1 MNSLSD
7 RETARASRVSFVTT
21 AGLALIAFGIL
32 ILADQYLHTGWL
44 TDTIPLLAGLILLYR
59 GLSNRSLGLV
69 IAGGITSAVGAGLLA
84 AFSPAW
90 GGGLH
95 QRVTLFITFT
105 ALGWI
110 TIYWLAAWTSHRRLL
125 WTLVTA
131 GVTGGIAAWFWLNP
145 VPPIAYILFF
155 PTAIGLTLL
164 LCGLMYRLFG
174 LIIPGCILLGIGPG
188 VYFAWG
194 QVGEPNG
201 LAQTGFMLVTFA
213 LGWGLIT
220 VFSRVITSSFIWWPL
235 IPGGILAMVGWG
247 LYIGGDPH
255 NALSFIGNTG
265 SIGLIIFG
273 IYLLMWRNEIRRK

>member
-1 MNSLSD
+1 MHSLSD
-7 RETARASRVSFVTT
+7 RETARTSRVSFVTT
-21 AGLALIAFGIL
+21 AGLALIAFGII
-32 ILADQYLHTGWL
+32 ILADQYLHSGWL
-44 TDTIPLLAGLILLYR
+44 TNAIPLLAGLILLYR
-59 GLSNRSLGLV
+59 GLSSRTLGLL
-69 IAGGITSAVGAGLLA
+69 IAGGTTSGVGAGLLA

-95 QRVTLFITFT
+95 QRVTLFITLT
-105 ALGWI
+105 ALGWV
-110 TIYWLAAWTSHRRLL
+110 TIFWLAAWTTNRRLL
-125 WTLVTA
+125 WTLVSA
-131 GVTGGIAAWFWLNP
+131 GVTGAVAAWFWLNP
-145 VPPIAYILFF
+145 VPPIAYFLFF
-155 PTAIGLTLL
+155 PTAIGLILL
-164 LCGLMYRLFG
+164 LCGLMYRKFG

-194 QVGEPNG
+194 QAGEPNS